1 MTTNELADILE
12 ARYFYQARENDVDVL
27 GEEYKS
33 EMKSLARKINKI
45 LKQDKTKT
53 LESVLDNLF

>member
-1 MTTNELADILE
+1 MTINELAEFLDTYFFYE
-12 ARYFYQARENDVDVL
+12 ARDNDVDVL

-45 LKQDKTKT
+45 LKQDKTRT

>member
-1 MTTNELADILE
+1 MTINELAEFLETYYFYE
-12 ARYFYQARENDVDVL
+12 ARDNDIDVL
-27 GEEYKS
+27 GEEYKN
-33 EMKSLARKINKI
+33 EMKNLARKINKI

>member
-1 MTTNELADILE
+1 MTINELIEFLDTYFFYE
-12 ARYFYQARENDVDVL
+12 ARDNDVDVL

-53 LESVLDNLF
+53 LESILENLF

>member
-1 MTTNELADILE
+1 MTINELTEFLDTYFFYE
-12 ARYFYQARENDVDVL
+12 ARDNGVDVL

-33 EMKSLARKINKI
+33 EMKSLARKVIKI
-45 LKQDKTKT
+45 LERDKTRT

>member
-12 ARYFYQARENDVDVL
+12 ARYFYQARENDIDPL
-27 GEEYKS
+27 GEEYQKI
-33 EMKSLARKINKI
+33 MKSLARKVIKI
-45 LKQDKTKT
+45 LEKDKTRT

>member
-27 GEEYKS
+27 GEEYQKI
-33 EMKSLARKINKI
+33 MKSLARKVIKI
-45 LKQDKTKT
+45 LERDKTRT

>member
-27 GEEYKS
+27 GEEYQRI
-33 EMKSLARKINKI
+33 MKNLARKVIKI
-45 LKQDKTKT
+45 LERDKTRT

>member
-1 MTTNELADILE
+1 MTINKLTEFLDSYFFYE
-12 ARYFYQARENDVDVL
+12 ARDNGIDVL
-27 GEEYKS
+27 SEEYKS

-53 LESVLDNLF
+53 LESVLENLF

>member
-1 MTTNELADILE
+1 MAINELAEFLE
-12 ARYFYQARENDVDVL
+12 IYYFYDARDNDIDVL

>member
-1 MTTNELADILE
+1 MSTKDLAEFLDTYFFYE
-12 ARYFYQARENDVDVL
+12 ARDNDVDVL

-53 LESVLDNLF
+53 LESILENLF

>member
-1 MTTNELADILE
+1 MTINELTEFLETYYFYE
-12 ARYFYQARENDVDVL
+12 ARDNGIDVL

>member
-27 GEEYKS
+27 GEEYQKI
-33 EMKSLARKINKI
+33 MKSLARKVIKI
-45 LKQDKTKT
+45 LERDKART

>member
-12 ARYFYQARENDVDVL
+12 ARYFYQARENDVDPL
-27 GEEYKS
+27 SEEYQKI
-33 EMKSLARKINKI
+33 MKSLARNVIKI
-45 LKQDKTKT
+45 LEQDKTRT

>member
-1 MTTNELADILE
+1 MTINQLTEFLDSYFFYE
-12 ARYFYQARENDVDVL
+12 ARDNGIDVL

>member
-12 ARYFYQARENDVDVL
+12 ARYFYQARENDVDSL
-27 GEEYKS
+27 GEEYQKI
-33 EMKSLARKINKI
+33 MKSLARKVIKI
-45 LKQDKTKT
+45 LEKDKTRT